1 MRDLDKYKR
10 HFVFDISSGYI
21 SGAVVYSSKE
31 NTKPVIEFT
40 TREKIETTTNADLAE
55 LRKKTVIALDNICS
69 SLADFVNLRVG
80 EFFIESGSVFLSSPW
95 VNFRNYNLK
104 DEAIKPFTVSDYYLE
119 GVLSSSLET
128 NKRKAKK
135 TLIDSQIVTVK
146 ANGYITNLNN
156 IVGQSIS
163 NLEISALDSL
173 MNGYNKKFIEK
184 VINNHFPF
192 LRLKFNSYLPVLF
205 NQIRYIYDLEDDFIF
220 LDVTDSVTEFGIF
233 SDNKIINISSLPI
246 GKSYILKEIISQ
258 GLASDRRIAQTI
270 FSMYLRRE
278 VEENIKLKVKDI
290 IDTFSRKLKEYI
302 YNIFNKTGVSNI
314 PINIF
319 ILTDKETRFL
329 LRNSDIFQDP
339 QKLIFIDE
347 NLIKKFVD
355 DESNDFNP
363 FLALEVE
370 YVFYDK

>member
-31 NTKPVIEFT
+31 NTKPVIEFA
-40 TREKIETTTNADLAE
+40 TREKIETATNADLAE